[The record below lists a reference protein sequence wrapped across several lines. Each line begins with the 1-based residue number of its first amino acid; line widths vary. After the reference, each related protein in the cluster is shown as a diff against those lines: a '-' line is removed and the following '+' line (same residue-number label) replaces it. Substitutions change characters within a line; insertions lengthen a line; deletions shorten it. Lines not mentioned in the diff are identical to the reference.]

1 MRNDRI
7 GRRRFGAAW
16 IGAPLAMLL
25 AVSCP
30 YPEMGDHF
38 DDQDSM
44 GNGWRYGG
52 VQWTPDGERII
63 VSSSYLGAYV
73 SRSDGA
79 SVEEIGERVWIAD
92 MSPDG
97 SRVAYSTKGK
107 TGACGFEWWEYKIE
121 TSKLDGSARRSL
133 RTDKESGLIGSPV
146 WSPDGSHVAF
156 VRYNNRR
163 GVQVFTMPAD
173 GSDVSS
179 VWSPIAYSQLFGKP
193 VWSPDGTRLAFAVK
207 QEFPGRESAR
217 PWERYTSIYVAT
229 VGYPDPKR
237 VFRSSNHRKGPLILT
252 HGIVWAPHS
261 EDIAFLLSDST
272 SPALYPALYRMN
284 YDGSGLFEVPQ
295 TREAFRE
302 PGFQGP
308 LNVSPDGSRFA
319 VARRGGAVCSSAIW
333 TGLTFDRS
341 GPDITSP
348 GPPTDQGLRWQA
360 RVRELSFTRWPW
372 TVRTCGSWCG
382 GMKKA

>member
-30 YPEMGDHF
+30 YPEILGDHF

-63 VSSSYLGAYV
+63 VSSSYPGAYV

-97 SRVAYSTKGK
+97 SRVAYSTRGK

-133 RTDKESGLIGSPV
+133 RTDKESGPHRLPGLVTGRQSRSVREIQQQTWRTSLHNACGWFRRLVGVVTYSLLPTLRQAGV
-146 WSPDGSHVAF
+146 VAGWDKAR
-156 VRYNNRR
+156 VCC
-163 GVQVFTMPAD
+163 Q
-173 GSDVSS
+173 
-179 VWSPIAYSQLFGKP
+179 
-193 VWSPDGTRLAFAVK
+193 TRV
-207 QEFPGRESAR
+207 
-217 PWERYTSIYVAT
+217 PWERISPSMGAIYLNLR
-229 VGYPDPKR
+229 GNR
-237 VFRSSNHRKGPLILT
+237 
-252 HGIVWAPHS
+252 
-261 EDIAFLLSDST
+261 
-272 SPALYPALYRMN
+272 
-284 YDGSGLFEVPQ
+284 GLPRPE
-295 TREAFRE
+295 
-302 PGFQGP
+302 
-308 LNVSPDGSRFA
+308 
-319 VARRGGAVCSSAIW
+319 
-333 TGLTFDRS
+333 
-341 GPDITSP
+341 
-348 GPPTDQGLRWQA
+348 A
-360 RVRELSFTRWPW
+360 RVQVIESQEG
-372 TVRTCGSWCG
+372 TVDLDARDRVGASQ
-382 GMKKA
+382 